1 VVCRRAQRRG
11 GRRRQHR
18 APRRHRRPLTA
29 RVLID
34 ARAAARPELGGVE
47 RWARELSARLPAL
60 DPARYAVA
68 RPPAALSHRAGHLWE
83 QLALPLRRRDVL
95 LCPANLAPLAAR
107 DTLLVVH
114 DVAPLREPGWY
125 SSAYVRWQRT
135 ILPRIARRARRV
147 VTPSAFSRDEVIE
160 LLGVPAGR
168 VRVVPGGVDE
178 RFSPAAD
185 PDPARAAL
193 GLGLEQRPYVLT
205 VASRTARKNLAVLD
219 LAARRLAARGVDL
232 VAAGGDRPQFR
243 DGGAVAGLRA
253 LGHVDDA
260 LLPGLYAGAAA
271 FVLPSLYEGFGLTAL
286 EALAAGV
293 PVVAAD
299 RGALPE
305 VCGAAAQLVDPA
317 DAEAIATALERA
329 LDDPAPWRAAG
340 PPRAAPLTWAET
352 ARRMDAV
359 VREVL

>member
-1 VVCRRAQRRG
+1 
-11 GRRRQHR
+11 
-18 APRRHRRPLTA
+18 
-29 RVLID
+29 VLID

-47 RWARELSARLPAL
+47 RWARELSVRLPAL
-60 DPARYAVA
+60 APERYAVA
-68 RPPAALSHRAGHLWE
+68 RPPAALAHRVGHAWE
-83 QLALPLRRRDVL
+83 QVVLPAEAAARRARAI
-95 LCPANLAPLAAR
+95 LCPANLAPLSSRRTA
-107 DTLLVVH
+107 VVLH

-125 SSAYVRWQRT
+125 SELYVRWQRAV
-135 ILPRIARRARRV
+135 LPRIARRAALV
-147 VTPSAFSRDEVIE
+147 ITPSAFSREEVVA
-160 LLGVPAGR
+160 LLGVPAER
-168 VRVVPGGVDE
+168 IAVVPGGVDA
-178 RFSPAAD
+178 RFSPGAD
-185 PDPARAAL
+185 PAPARAAH
-193 GLGLEQRPYVLT
+193 GLGDRPYVLT

-219 LAARRLAARGVDL
+219 LAANRLAARGVEL

-243 DGGAVAGLRA
+243 SDGAAAGVRA

-305 VCGAAAQLVDPA
+305 VCGDAAQLVDPT
-317 DAEAIATALERA
+317 DAEAIAAALERA

-340 PPRAAPLTWAET
+340 PPRAAPLTWDAT
-352 ARRMDAV
+352 ARAVDA
-359 VREVL
+359 RLHAMIGA